1 MGDIKDSICRVPDTP
16 YDGTLCSFVFHWFD
30 KFGLFQTLKLF
41 ES

>member
-16 YDGTLCSFVFHWFD
+16 YDGTLCYSVCLWFHKFV
-30 KFGLFQTLKLF
+30 LFQSLKLL

>member
-16 YDGTLCSFVFHWFD
+16 YDGILCSFVFHRFD
-30 KFGLFQTLKLF
+30 IFVSLQNLEWL